1 MMNKHNAVF
10 EVVLVN
16 LQVHL
21 KNNHKDPPNS
31 LIPLVELLPWDR
43 VPSLVE
49 EDPKPVMVALLR
61 LLCSCRVEGLA
72 GIIDHLVNL
81 LEKQVRIIKSVSVEV
96 LGNMLVAMLDPHL
109 RGQLYKIF
117 FTLLYGC
124 QTSSKV
130 FNEILPYL
138 HKVINRL
145 LAAIDDGSEQLAEK
159 LVEAAIFHYFRF
171 PGLVFPWE
179 LKEFFHSSLRISTLR
194 QVVHNCETIAKISQ
208 KCVIMLIR
216 NE

>member
-1 MMNKHNAVF
+1 MAQLVGLLSLMMNKHNAVF

-16 LQVHL
+16 LQVQL
-21 KNNHKDPPNS
+21 KNNHKDPPTS

-49 EDPKPVMVALLR
+49 EDPKPVMAALLR

-72 GIIDHLVNL
+72 RVIDHLVNL
-81 LEKQVRIIKSVSVEV
+81 LGKQVWVIKAVSKEV
-96 LGNMLVAMLDPHL
+96 FGNMLIAMLDPHL
-109 RGQLYKIF
+109 REQLVKIF

-138 HKVINRL
+138 HKVIDRL
-145 LAAIDDGSEQLAEK
+145 LPAIDDSSAQLAQK

-171 PGLVFPWE
+171 PGLVFSWE
-179 LKEFFHSSLRISTLR
+179 LKEFFHFSLRISTQR
-194 QVVHNCETIAKISQ
+194 
-208 KCVIMLIR
+208 
-216 NE
+216 